1 MNIFITICFII
12 ILKIRCDDYEKILLV
27 YDSNNYY
34 IPLKLSQNTGSEYY
48 IFSNLLP
55 INFFPSSKCSICKS
69 YHVDI
74 NDKSYSFIKNNVSV
88 PYYSLIY
95 SGDLYTSNLTLGKQ
109 TKSLKFI
116 AFDSISYAK
125 SYNGKGRFSLSFLN
139 YFFNTNK
146 KIFALSLKRNSGEL
160 DLGGYNTD
168 KIKNISNLSIFNIT
182 KTNYNDTD
190 KFQNLW
196 YINFNHIQI
205 NGKNIENN
213 NNKFKLTLDI
223 STSNFH
229 IPRDFF
235 FNNAHLIFSQD
246 SKCQVQQEGY
256 FLCICHSDY
265 EEKFGNFKFMD
276 EKNNI
281 IEVKVTDYI
290 SFDESDTGNYCYV
303 SIEINYESDLFI
315 LGKYV
320 MNNYY
325 TIFDIDNSQ
334 LKIYPDG
341 IGNNS
346 FDQKDIVLFLFSL
359 CIAGI
364 LFFSCYIIYKRFFT
378 RNPNEELNEEMVQE
392 NQQEEG
398 NVNEGE
404 MQQQHD
410 ENDINENNDN
420 NNNHENENDNN
431 YGNEENLENE
441 KIILKEDNIY
451 ENNNDIYNE
460 NKEDNMNNGNI
471 SNNINNFNNNSN
483 DNCIN
488 DFRNSSGK

>member
-27 YDSNNYY
+27 YESNNYY
-34 IPLKLSQNTGSEYY
+34 IPVKLSYNTGSEYY
-48 IFSNLLP
+48 IFSNILP

-69 YHVDI
+69 YHIDI

-95 SGDLYTSNLTLGKQ
+95 SGDLYTSNVTLGKQ
-109 TKSLKFI
+109 TNSLKFI

-125 SYNGKGRFSLSFLN
+125 SYIGKGRFSLSFLN
-139 YFFNTNK
+139 YFFNTTK
-146 KIFALSLKRNSGEL
+146 KIFALSLKRNGGEL

-190 KFQNLW
+190 EYKNLW

-223 STSNFH
+223 STNNFH

-235 FNNAHLIFSQD
+235 FNNAHLIFSPD

-256 FLCICHSDY
+256 FLCICNVDY
-265 EEKFGNFKFMD
+265 EDKFGNFKFMD

-281 IEVKVTDYI
+281 IEVKVSDYI
-290 SFDESDTGNYCYV
+290 VFDESETGHYCYV
-303 SIEINYESDLFI
+303 SIDINYESDLFI
-315 LGKYV
+315 AGKYV

-325 TIFDIDNSQ
+325 TIFDVDNSQ

-341 IGNNS
+341 NGSGS
-346 FDQKDIVLFLFSL
+346 FDQKDIVIFLFSL
-359 CIAGI
+359 CIIGI
-364 LFFSCYIIYKRFFT
+364 LIFSCYIIYKRFFT
-378 RNPNEELNEEMVQE
+378 RNLNEEFNEEMVQE

-398 NVNEGE
+398 NANGGE

-410 ENDINENNDN
+410 NNENNDN
-420 NNNHENENDNN
+420 DNNNNNDHNYDNE
-431 YGNEENLENE
+431 GNLDNE
-441 KIILKEDNIY
+441 KIILKEDNTY

-460 NKEDNMNNGNI
+460 NKEDEINNGNI
-471 SNNINNFNNNSN
+471 SNKNNYNNN

-488 DFRNSSGK
+488 DIRNSSEK

>member
-1 MNIFITICFII
+1 MNIIKIFLLII
-12 ILKIRCDDYEKILLV
+12 ILKIRCDDDYEKISLV
-27 YDSNNYY
+27 YESNNYY
-34 IPLKLSQNTGSEYY
+34 IPVKLSQNDDFEYY
-48 IFSNLLP
+48 IFTNLLP

-69 YHVDI
+69 YHIDI
-74 NDKSYSFIKNNVSV
+74 NDYKSYSFIKNNVSI

-95 SGDLYTSNLTLGKQ
+95 SGDLYSSNLTLGKQ

-139 YFFNTNK
+139 YFFNTTK
-146 KIFALSLKRNSGEL
+146 KIFALSFKAYGGEL
-160 DLGGYNTD
+160 DLGGYNTN
-168 KIKNISNLSIFNIT
+168 KIKNISNLSVFNVT
-182 KTNYNDTD
+182 KTNYNKTD
-190 KFQNLW
+190 EYQNLW
-196 YINFNHIQI
+196 YINFHQIQI
-205 NGKNIENN
+205 NGKNIENKK
-213 NNKFKLTLDI
+213 NKFKLTLDV
-223 STSNFH
+223 STNNFH

-235 FNNAHLIFSQD
+235 FNNAHLIFSPD

-256 FLCICHSDY
+256 FLCICNSDY

-290 SFDESDTGNYCYV
+290 GFDESDTGNYCYV

-315 LGKYV
+315 IGKYV

-341 IGNNS
+341 IGSSS
-346 FDQKDIVLFLFSL
+346 FDQKDIVLFLFSI
-359 CIAGI
+359 CIGGI

-378 RNPNEELNEEMVQE
+378 RNPNEELNEEIVEE
-392 NQQEEG
+392 NQQEEANANG
-398 NVNEGE
+398 GE
-404 MQQQHD
+404 IQQHD
-410 ENDINENNDN
+410 ENDNNDN
-420 NNNHENENDNN
+420 NENNNDNY
-431 YGNEENLENE
+431 YGNEGNLDNE

-451 ENNNDIYNE
+451 ENNNDICNE
-460 NKEDNMNNGNI
+460 DKEDDMNNGNI

-488 DFRNSSGK
+488 DIRNSNEK